1 VSCLAT
7 SNHRA
12 GAGTHEHRKEAY
24 PTGLPVPPFRN
35 RELINAIRPRCSEI
49 FSPPSR
55 QPKYA
60 TVAKAV
66 FDLWVDNIFA
76 VHRRAAEPIKSTD
89 VNRVS

>member
-1 VSCLAT
+1 M
-7 SNHRA
+7 
-12 GAGTHEHRKEAY
+12 
-24 PTGLPVPPFRN
+24 
-35 RELINAIRPRCSEI
+35 

-89 VNRVS
+89 VNRLIVCRDADWDRLREP

>member
-1 VSCLAT
+1 M
-7 SNHRA
+7 
-12 GAGTHEHRKEAY
+12 
-24 PTGLPVPPFRN
+24 
-35 RELINAIRPRCSEI
+35 

-76 VHRRAAEPIKSTD
+76 VHRRAAEPIMKSTSD
-89 VNRVS
+89 VNRLIVCRDADWDRLREP

>member
-1 VSCLAT
+1 M
-7 SNHRA
+7 
-12 GAGTHEHRKEAY
+12 
-24 PTGLPVPPFRN
+24 
-35 RELINAIRPRCSEI
+35 

-76 VHRRAAEPIKSTD
+76 VHRRAAEPIKSTSD
-89 VNRVS
+89 VNRVSRDADWDRLREP

>member
-1 VSCLAT
+1 M
-7 SNHRA
+7 
-12 GAGTHEHRKEAY
+12 
-24 PTGLPVPPFRN
+24 
-35 RELINAIRPRCSEI
+35 

-89 VNRVS
+89 VNRLKSCVVTPIGTDCVSRDAGVDPP

>member
-1 VSCLAT
+1 M
-7 SNHRA
+7 
-12 GAGTHEHRKEAY
+12 
-24 PTGLPVPPFRN
+24 
-35 RELINAIRPRCSEI
+35 NAIRPRCSEM

-76 VHRRAAEPIKSTD
+76 VLHRRAAEPIKSTSD
-89 VNRVS
+89 VNRPIV